1 MFIGIKRETQVY
13 ARNSKLGGRHTYTRK
28 KSIVL
33 LKCDACEAEF
43 ERELARISKSRL
55 NNDYYHV
62 CSNCDTKRF
71 AQEKGVERRRI
82 WNMPIDTDIEIGR
95 L

>member
-1 MFIGIKRETQVY
+1 MVI
-13 ARNSKLGGRHTYTRK
+13 
-28 KSIVL
+28 
-33 LKCDACEAEF
+33 LKCDACETEF
-43 ERELARISKSRL
+43 ERDLARINKKRL

-62 CSNCDTKRF
+62 CSQCDAKRF

-82 WNMPIDTDIEIGR
+82 WNMPIDSDIEIDR

>member
-1 MFIGIKRETQVY
+1 MFIGIKKATQVY
-13 ARNSKLGGRHTYTRK
+13 TRDSKLGGRHTYTRK
-28 KSIVL
+28 KSVVI
-33 LKCDACEAEF
+33 LKCDACETEF
-43 ERELARISKSRL
+43 ERDLARINKKRL

-62 CSNCDTKRF
+62 CSQCDVKRF

-82 WNMPIDTDIEIGR
+82 WNMPIDSDIEIDR